1 MNKKFSTLLA
11 AFLVAGGLGSSAFAD
26 DLKVKTSEYFQLKDA
41 HDHYLIVGEGAVRDS
56 LALVSEDD
64 FKSLNDLN
72 KTLWRISVET
82 QKDANGFVTGNK
94 YYLENKV
101 NGGVALTYA
110 NASEDLS
117 QYYAPGAVV
126 AAGKW
131 EIKPYT
137 DPTDPTGET
146 KVEYSYDSKTGVVT
160 LSSNV
165 LYFGTLENVYDAAA
179 KEAVGYKLA
188 EINGIIKLAK

>member
-101 NGGVALTYA
+101 FQEVAHSHLQD
-110 NASEDLS
+110 N
-117 QYYAPGAVV
+117 Q
-126 AAGKW
+126 
-131 EIKPYT
+131 
-137 DPTDPTGET
+137 
-146 KVEYSYDSKTGVVT
+146 
-160 LSSNV
+160 V
-165 LYFGTLENVYDAAA
+165 LAEQQ
-179 KEAVGYKLA
+179 EKLA
-188 EINGIIKLAK
+188 HLLIDFQLIWL